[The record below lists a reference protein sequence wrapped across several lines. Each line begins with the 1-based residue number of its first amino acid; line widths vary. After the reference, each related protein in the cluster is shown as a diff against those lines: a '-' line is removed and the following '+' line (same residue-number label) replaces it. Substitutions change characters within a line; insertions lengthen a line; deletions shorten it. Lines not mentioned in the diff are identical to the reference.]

1 MVDTSSKIKD
11 PTIGSALCQSCGLCC
26 TGVACSVTVVSP
38 SQDKAFSDLF
48 ADSIIVSDD
57 HGDNSQKTW
66 INQPCPAFAGNCS
79 VYESRPVDCRTF
91 RCALLE
97 KLLAGAVDPES
108 AKSIVDS
115 ILSALDKL
123 AAQYNAE
130 HEQSLSRDEIF
141 PVLKRLHRDAVDKA
155 SQTAFWEAYPEY
167 LSVRYLIEK
176 HFDK

>member
-1 MVDTSSKIKD
+1 MVDTSSKIQD

-26 TGVACSVTVVSP
+26 TGLACSVALVSP

-48 ADSIIVSDD
+48 ENIIIVSDD
-57 HGDNSQKTW
+57 RGDSSKKNW
-66 INQPCPAFAGNCS
+66 INLPCPAFAGNCS
-79 VYESRPVDCRTF
+79 VYEFRPVDCRTF

-108 AKSIVDS
+108 AKLIVDS

-130 HEQSLSRDEIF
+130 YEQSLSRDEIF

-155 SQTAFWEAYPEY
+155 SRSAFWEAYPEY

-176 HFDK
+176 HLDK